1 LSLRRS
7 LAIRLLTVAFA
18 VAGVEGWAPQ
28 ALRAWTDPS
37 AEVAGSRA
45 VVRPAAPSR
54 PAPHRP
60 IAVAPVVAPVP
71 LVVGTRAWP
80 PDSDVLALKH
90 ARLI

>member
-18 VAGVEGWAPQ
+18 VAGLEGWAPQ
-28 ALRAWTDPS
+28 ALRAWTDPA

-45 VVRPAAPSR
+45 VARSPQPSP

-60 IAVAPVVAPVP
+60 IAVAPVVPPVP
-71 LVVGTRAWP
+71 PVVGTRAWP
-80 PDSDVLALKH
+80 PDSDLLALKH